1 MSRRAVLA
9 VLVTQVLFACGDDG
23 DDGGELAAFP
33 ADYAATYEQ
42 VRNCRF
48 SLEHGLIRIRVVASP
63 DALAPYNGHTAPFP
77 TGSIVLKEEYAERDR
92 DCVGP
97 VIAFTV
103 MQKLD
108 VGSSPETLDWTW
120 QEANGNRR
128 LLDANVPRCVQ
139 CHTGC
144 GKPPD
149 GYDGTCTVP

>member
-9 VLVTQVLFACGDDG
+9 ALVTQILFACGDDG
-23 DDGGELAAFP
+23 DDGELAAFP

-63 DALAPYNGHTAPFP
+63 DALAPYNGRAAPFP
-77 TGSIVLKEEYAERDR
+77 TGAIVLKEEYAERDR
-92 DCVGP
+92 DCAGP
-97 VIAFTV
+97 IIAFTV

-108 VGSSPETLDWTW
+108 VGSSPEMLDWTW
-120 QEANGNRR
+120 QEANGDRR
-128 LLDANVPRCVQ
+128 LLDADVPRCVQ

-149 GYDGTCTVP
+149 GFDGTCAVP